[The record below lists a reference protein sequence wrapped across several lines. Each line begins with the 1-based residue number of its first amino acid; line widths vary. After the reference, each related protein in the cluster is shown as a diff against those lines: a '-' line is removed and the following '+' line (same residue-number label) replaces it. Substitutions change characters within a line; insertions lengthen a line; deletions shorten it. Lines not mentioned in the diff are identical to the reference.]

1 MSRRPRIAWICNSAV
16 GVSETFLVDNLRAMR
31 EWADVPAFCGN
42 PCQGST
48 LEQTQYLD
56 FDAVPQRIW
65 HAIGR
70 KMTGLNVWIRSK
82 QTKAKSQLAGELKSF
97 RPDVIWIEFGTTAHV
112 LEPLLQELEV
122 PYIINVH
129 GFDITR
135 ALAISGYKDA
145 FIRLA
150 NRSAAVIC
158 ASHHT
163 VNLCQSLGVKEG
175 RCQMIR
181 LALDGQAIQPDVELE
196 KTEHPSFVHLGRLT
210 PKKAPRVTLASFEQV
225 VRQMPDAK
233 MTFIGSGPEE
243 QALRAEIMAKNL
255 EEQVEIIDALPRS
268 EALKKVQSHWVFCQH
283 SVTASD
289 GDQEG
294 FALSPAEAAL
304 LEMPVISTFHNGIPE
319 HVIHQET
326 GILVEEWDVQG
337 MAAAMIQLTQDSY
350 RLTTMGKAGR
360 QNILDMCN
368 PTKRQDAL
376 QTLVADFDSW
386 TK

>member
-1 MSRRPRIAWICNSAV
+1 
-16 GVSETFLVDNLRAMR
+16 MR

-42 PCQGST
+42 PCLGSP

-82 QTKAKSQLAGELKSF
+82 QAKARSQLAGELKSF

-163 VNLCQSLGVKEG
+163 VNLCHSLGVEEG

-196 KTEHPSFVHLGRLT
+196 KTSHPSFVHLGRLT
-210 PKKAPRVTLASFEQV
+210 PKKAPRVTLAAFEQV
-225 VRQMPDAK
+225 VRQVPDAM

-243 QALRAEIMAKNL
+243 KALRAEIQAKNL
-255 EEQVEIIDALPRS
+255 EEQVDIIDALPRS
-268 EALKKVQSHWVFCQH
+268 EALKTVQSHWVFCQH
-283 SVTASD
+283 SVTAPD

-304 LEMPVISTFHNGIPE
+304 LEMPVVSTLHNGIPE
-319 HVIHQET
+319 HVMEGKT
-326 GILVEEWDVQG
+326 GFLVEEHDSNS
-337 MAAAMIQLTQDSY
+337 MADRMVRLSQDPSL
-350 RLTTMGKAGR
+350 RLEMGKAGR
-360 QNILDMCN
+360 LNILEMCD
-368 PTKRQDAL
+368 PEFRQSAIQDLIASIL
-376 QTLVADFDSW
+376 KD
-386 TK
+386 